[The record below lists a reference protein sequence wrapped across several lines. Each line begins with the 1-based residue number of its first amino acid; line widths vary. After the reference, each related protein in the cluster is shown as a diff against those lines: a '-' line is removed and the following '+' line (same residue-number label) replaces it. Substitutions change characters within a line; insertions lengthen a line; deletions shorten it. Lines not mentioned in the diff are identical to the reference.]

1 MPGKILIRPDPVVDG
16 ALHRDS
22 DATMYKSTAAR
33 VVPVTA

>member
-1 MPGKILIRPDPVVDG
+1 MQGEMRIGPDPVVDG

-22 DATMYKSTAAR
+22 GGAMHKSTAAR

>member
-1 MPGKILIRPDPVVDG
+1 MQVEMLIGPDPVVGG

-22 DATMYKSTAAR
+22 GGTMHKSTAAR